1 MLFLWE
7 MMHPDFVVAMV
18 THALDPILFRLNTPK
33 AAFPQLTVSSPFS
46 VQNEK
51 IEPIE
56 LFTQRYSLP
65 YKLFGTKIGK
75 GLLLEFLFLLADVH
89 VQIIWLM
96 GM

>member
-18 THALDPILFRLNTPK
+18 TYALDPILFRLNTPK
-33 AAFPQLTVSSPFS
+33 AAFPQLTVSSSFS

-56 LFTQRYSLP
+56 LYREIDKTFIKSLE
-65 YKLFGTKIGK
+65 K
-75 GLLLEFLFLLADVH
+75 
-89 VQIIWLM
+89 
-96 GM
+96 